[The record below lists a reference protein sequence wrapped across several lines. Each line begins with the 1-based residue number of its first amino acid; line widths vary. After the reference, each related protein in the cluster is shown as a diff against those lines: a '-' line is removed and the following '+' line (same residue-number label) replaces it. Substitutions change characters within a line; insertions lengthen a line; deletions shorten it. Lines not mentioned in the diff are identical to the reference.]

1 MDFKEWNNPFQNQF
15 QGEFWNNFN
24 NLFNGAHSQP
34 RVNLYQSGHELICN
48 VFLPGIKRVGDIHL
62 SVNGSTLEVSGS
74 TSLEYNGFQI
84 IQQEF
89 PHGSYKR
96 IVELPFSVRKDKI
109 DASYKSG
116 LLTVRLYRLIPVN
129 EKEKLGIPIRD
140 EE

>member
-1 MDFKEWNNPFQNQF
+1 MDINEWNNPFQSQF

-24 NLFNGAHSQP
+24 NLFNGAYSQP

-48 VFLPGIKRVGDIHL
+48 VFLPGIKRVGEIHL

-74 TSLEYNGFQI
+74 NSLEYNGFQI

-96 IVELPFSVRKDKI
+96 IVELPFPVRKDKI

-116 LLTVRLYRLIPVN
+116 LLTVHLYRLIPVN